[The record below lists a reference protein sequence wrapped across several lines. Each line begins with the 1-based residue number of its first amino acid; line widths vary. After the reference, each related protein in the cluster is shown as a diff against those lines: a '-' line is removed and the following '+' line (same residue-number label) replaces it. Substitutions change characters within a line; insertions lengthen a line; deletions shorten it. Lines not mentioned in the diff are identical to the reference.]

1 MSRRK
6 LVRLYICQ
14 LHQGQQ
20 NSELKMM
27 LFAED
32 ELHSPQ
38 MILRIP
44 NPSIL
49 KWDHIWK
56 KKLLQTWLVK
66 TRAFEQALVQY
77 DGCP

>member
-1 MSRRK
+1 
-6 LVRLYICQ
+6 
-14 LHQGQQ
+14 
-20 NSELKMM
+20 M